1 MAPLVLGLVL
11 FLGIHSVRIVADPW
25 RTDLIARRGERAW
38 RLGYTLV
45 SILGLALVVWGYT
58 LARVAPWPLWTP
70 WAGGRQLALPL
81 TLLAFVLVV
90 AAYVPRNHF
99 KLWLKHPMLAGTLAW
114 SLAHLLANH
123 TLADLLLFGGFAL
136 WSAACFVSARR
147 RDGLAG
153 RILPPAT
160 LVPTLLTLLAGGLA
174 WAAFG
179 RWGHEA
185 WLGVRPWP

>member
-1 MAPLVLGLVL
+1 MTSLVLGLIL
-11 FLGIHSVRIVADPW
+11 FLGIHSVRIVADSW
-25 RTDLIARRGERAW
+25 RTEVIARSGERIW
-38 RLGYTLV
+38 RAGYTLV
-45 SILGLALVVWGYT
+45 SLVGLGLIVWGYS
-58 LARVAPWPLWTP
+58 RVRSSSVQLWTP
-70 WAGGRQLALPL
+70 WPSGRQLAMAL
-81 TLLAFVLVV
+81 TLVAFVLVV
-90 AAYVPRNHF
+90 AAYVPRNHL

-114 SLAHLLANH
+114 SLAHLLANY

-153 RILPPAT
+153 QTLPPAT
-160 LVPTLLTLLAGGLA
+160 LLSTLLSLLAGTFA

-185 WLGVRPWP
+185 WLGMRP